1 MGDVSAQ
8 SQADMVRKELGHLV
22 GVVERRQKQSRK
34 FSYDVVHDAH
44 ARSELQIGDPRG
56 VGVVRDRIQ
65 SLSRQMKVHGVKRVV
80 EIEPWALAQ
89 VMKHDAARMER
100 LGLYRPTV
108 QPKFAGIFSVYLY
121 DDHIGVVA
129 RRRVG
134 HGVKRH
140 VELATGRR
148 QGVLLNSLDECSV
161 LVGQPQYMLHPPV
174 EDVSLCHDKLSVNY
188 LAFVKLASIRIWL
201 RPRPNLNIPRNRLE

>member
-1 MGDVSAQ
+1 
-8 SQADMVRKELGHLV
+8 
-22 GVVERRQKQSRK
+22 
-34 FSYDVVHDAH
+34 
-44 ARSELQIGDPRG
+44 
-56 VGVVRDRIQ
+56 
-65 SLSRQMKVHGVKRVV
+65 MKVHGVKRVV

-148 QGVLLNSLDECSV
+148 QGVLLNSLDEWSV